1 MVNVRGCRDC
11 PEGPIPAE
19 NELLR
24 LAYHAALQ
32 ESLTPNLAAAA
43 AWVVDGLNTAP
54 TSIAIPLM
62 GAHPF
67 HFGFIGS
74 ANIGMKG

>member
-1 MVNVRGCRDC
+1 MVNVRDCLDC
-11 PEGPIPAE
+11 PEGPIPVE
-19 NELLR
+19 NEHLR
-24 LAYHAALQ
+24 LAYHVALQ
-32 ESLTPNLAAAA
+32 ESLAPNLAAAGA
-43 AWVVDGLNTAP
+43 VGGLNAAP

-67 HFGFIGS
+67 HFGFINS